1 VLYCF
6 KINCHVVIKYVGKLS
21 LKYKIYNMITIEDFK
36 IKHSNKVRFIGLDL
50 GSKRIGVSISD
61 EKQSIAT
68 PFKTINKTN
77 TNELIDQ
84 LNVIIEENNIGG
96 IIIGNPVNM
105 DGSLGRSAQSVNDV
119 ALNISKSI
127 DLPVILWDERLSTV
141 GAFNISS
148 FLDINVSKRVKTID
162 QNAAAFILQGAIDF
176 LNN

>member
-1 VLYCF
+1 MLYCF
-6 KINCHVVIKYVGKLS
+6 KINSHVVIKYVGKVP

-50 GSKRIGVSISD
+50 GSKRIGVSICD
-61 EKQSIAT
+61 ERQSIAT

-77 TNELIDQ
+77 TNELIDE
-84 LNVIIEENNIGG
+84 LKVIITENNIGG
-96 IIIGNPVNM
+96 IIVGNPLNM
-105 DGSLGRSAQSVNDV
+105 DGTLGRSAQSVNDV
-119 ALNISKSI
+119 ASNISKSI

-141 GAFNISS
+141 GAFNLSS
-148 FLDINVSKRVKTID
+148 LLDVNVTKRVKTID

>member
-1 VLYCF
+1 M
-6 KINCHVVIKYVGKLS
+6 VIKYVGKLS

-50 GSKRIGVSISD
+50 GSKRIGVSICD
-61 EKQSIAT
+61 ERQSIAT

-77 TNELIDQ
+77 TNELIDE
-84 LNVIIEENNIGG
+84 LKIIIKDNNIGG
-96 IIIGNPVNM
+96 IIVGNPVNM

-119 ALNISKSI
+119 ASNISKAI

-141 GAFNISS
+141 GAFYLSS
-148 FLDINVSKRVKTID
+148 LLDVNVSKRVKTID